1 MRTLSLDLLDKIEQ
15 AEKAAEEIKL
25 EAARQAREIIKSTEE
40 ACMISEREAV
50 KDIREGAQ
58 RLIEEVRVGTQD
70 EIRTLEVRR
79 SLEREK
85 IRETAQANL
94 AQAGQAIF
102 ERVVSNGNR

>member
-1 MRTLSLDLLDKIEQ
+1 MSLDLLSKIEQ

-58 RLIEEVRVGTQD
+58 RLIDEVRVGTQD

-85 IRETAQANL
+85 IREAAQANL
-94 AQAGQAIF
+94 DKAGQAIF
-102 ERVVSNGNR
+102 ERIVSNGDR